1 MNHVYGPDEIYRS
14 MVRCSPLETW
24 GPAKIEIQ
32 FWTPRSFPKD
42 EMTAECD
49 VLFFAWFI
57 SGFNHYKLLFC
68 ELR

>member
-1 MNHVYGPDEIYRS
+1 MNHVYGLMKYVDQWFAVHLWRPGDQ
-14 MVRCSPLETW
+14 
-24 GPAKIEIQ
+24 AKIEIQ

-49 VLFFAWFI
+49 VHFFAWFI
-57 SGFNHYKLLFC
+57 SGFNHKKLPFC